1 VDCGLGGAA
10 EMLLLFL
17 FETFIIFT
25 SQLRQQVVT
34 HDFNMRQVG
43 ESLNLEQSGNP
54 NLKTN

>member
-1 VDCGLGGAA
+1 
-10 EMLLLFL
+10 MLLLFL